1 MYPVKGKKF
10 KCIPRKKKRKKSKTK
25 NSRLPTFMETESF
38 FHGCLLHIFFV
49 CPHSSEST
57 C

>member
-1 MYPVKGKKF
+1 MYPFKGEKL

-38 FHGCLLHIFFV
+38 FHGCLLRIFFV